1 MDIKVQEFKTGL
13 KSVVAKDFTVGC
25 VSAYE
30 SFKQKFLSDIMDE
43 DLRENVRIHLPTKDS
58 LKSACY
64 RARALP
70 KAPLNRS
77 DIDLELLDI
86 CKDEYLIDYSTKEGV
101 YLFGTVKL
109 LTEFSNAKFKSVDGT
124 FKIAP
129 RLFFQTMIFMC
140 QIGGNY
146 VTTMMAVLPDKE
158 ETTYDILFRY
168 KLSFTPARFWGH
180 LLFFFAPCCP
190 TPQSPVRLSDCIL
203 NR

>member
-1 MDIKVQEFKTGL
+1 MKVQEFKTGL

-109 LTEFSNAKFKSVDGT
+109 LTEFSNAKFKSVDGN
-124 FKIAP
+124 FKITP
-129 RLFFQTMIFMC
+129 HLFYQTMIFMC
-140 QIGGNY
+140 QSTSN
-146 VTTMMAVLPDKE
+146 D
-158 ETTYDILFRY
+158 FR
-168 KLSFTPARFWGH
+168 G
-180 LLFFFAPCCP
+180 
-190 TPQSPVRLSDCIL
+190 
-203 NR
+203 